1 MVMLN
6 FEGKSLKESL
16 EMLERELI
24 RDKLIRTNWNQ
35 TRACDELVIDRKTMR
50 KKIKEYGLTR

>member
-35 TRACDELVIDRKTMR
+35 AQACAELEMSRTTMN
-50 KKIKEYGLTR
+50 KKIKEYRITR